1 MTTNILK
8 RIANSN
14 RELVRER
21 ATCLSVERLAA
32 MAHEAALAEGRRAET
47 SGQGGSDKQ
56 APSQGSSKRLG
67 QPFAFRR
74 ALSQPGMS
82 FICECK
88 KASPSK
94 GVIAHS
100 YDPTAIS
107 HAYSEAGASAI
118 SVLTEPRWFQGS
130 MNDLKKV
137 SANCDLPTLRKDF
150 IVDPYQ
156 IFEAKISGASAVLL
170 ICSILTDSELATF
183 IELAESLGMDALVE
197 AYEPQDVPRALA
209 AGARIVG
216 VNNRDLRTFEV
227 DFGRSIALR
236 KLVGPERLFVSES
249 GVGTRADVARLEE
262 AGVDA
267 VLIGETLM
275 RATDPAAMLREL
287 RGR

>member
-47 SGQGGSDKQ
+47 SGQGDSDKQ

-67 QPFAFRR
+67 QPFAFRH

-107 HAYSEAGASAI
+107 
-118 SVLTEPRWFQGS
+118 VLTEPRWFQGS

-137 SANCDLPTLRKDF
+137 SASCDLPTLRKDF

-156 IFEAKISGASAVLL
+156 IYEAKISGASAVLL
-170 ICSILTDSELATF
+170 ICSILTDSELAAF

-197 AYEPQDVPRALA
+197 AYEPQEVPRALA

-262 AGVDA
+262 AGIDA

-287 RGR
+287 RGDRQ

>member
-1 MTTNILK
+1 MTTNILG

-14 RELVRER
+14 RTLVRER
-21 ATCLSVERLAA
+21 AAHVPVEKLAA
-32 MAHEAALAEGRRAET
+32 MAREAAQTPGTRVASREQDGTGRA
-47 SGQGGSDKQ
+47 GSQ
-56 APSQGSSKRLG
+56 TPSQ
-67 QPFAFRR
+67 PFPFRH

-94 GVIAHS
+94 GVIAPT

-107 HAYSEAGASAI
+107 HAYAGAGASAV

-130 MNDLKKV
+130 LDDLQKV
-137 SANCDLPTLRKDF
+137 SAGCELPTLRKDF
-150 IVDPYQ
+150 VVDPYQ
-156 IFEAKISGASAVLL
+156 IYEAKLNGASAVLL
-170 ICSILTDSELATF
+170 ICSILTDDELAAF

-197 AYEPQDVPRALA
+197 AYEPQEVPRALA

-227 DFGRSIALR
+227 DFGRSVALR
-236 KLVGPERLFVSES
+236 KMVGAERLFVSES
-249 GVGTRADVARLEE
+249 GVGTRADVARLED

-275 RATDPAAMLREL
+275 RANDPGAMLREL
-287 RGR
+287 QGAGR